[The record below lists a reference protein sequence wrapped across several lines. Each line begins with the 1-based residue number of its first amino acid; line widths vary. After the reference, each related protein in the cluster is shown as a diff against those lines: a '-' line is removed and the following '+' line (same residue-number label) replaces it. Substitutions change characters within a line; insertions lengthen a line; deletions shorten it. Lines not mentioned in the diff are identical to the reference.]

1 MINCIESYSQ
11 VLTTKLKLFVYRT
24 IVILHIF
31 PMILHFDISLK
42 MILKFDNYFSLKFVF
57 ALPIMRNTTFLA
69 SIILICAT
77 INIFPLIMIGLKNT
91 K

>member
-11 VLTTKLKLFVYRT
+11 VLTTKLKLLVYRT

-31 PMILHFDISLK
+31 PMILLFDISLK
-42 MILKFDNYFSLKFVF
+42 MILKFESGYSLKFVF
-57 ALPIMRNTTFLA
+57 TLPIMRNNTLLA
-69 SIILICAT
+69 SIIIICAV
-77 INIFPLIMIGLKNT
+77 IDVFPLIMIGLKNT